1 MILRMYTISVEPAHP
16 LRFSVDELR
25 SFLNKK
31 LAVYSVLCRNDAA
44 GFIHRYPVLQCK
56 QVKGDLIVTGIGQ
69 GAGCLCQLTGDQTE
83 LAAGESTCRITARDP
98 AIRAEQFGVTDAIT
112 TYKFLTPWLAL
123 NQQNAKKFYDLNGK
137 LLRDTFMQNL
147 LTAQL
152 NTLAKS
158 LDYEIPVPITCKAKV
173 RFKRERID
181 RENVMVFLGKFR
193 TNLTVPDFLG
203 IGQSV
208 SQGYGTIKSFT
219 EDSEDHSGES
229 LKIP

>member
-1 MILRMYTISVEPAHP
+1 MILRMYNVTLEPEYP
-16 LRFSVDELR
+16 LRFSLDELR

-31 LAVYSVLCRNDAA
+31 LAEYSALCRNDTA
-44 GFIHRYPVLQCK
+44 GFIHRYPVLPCK
-56 QVKGDLIVTGIGQ
+56 QVKGDLIVTGISQ
-69 GAGCLCQLTGDQTE
+69 GAGCLCQLTRDQAE
-83 LAAGESTCRITARDP
+83 LGAGESTCRITARDP
-98 AIRAEQFGVTDAIT
+98 AIRPEPFGVVDTVT
-112 TYKFLTPWLAL
+112 PYEFLTPWLAL

-137 LLRDTFMQNL
+137 PPRDAFMQKL

-158 LDYEIPVPITCKAKV
+158 LDYEITVPITCTAKV

-193 TNLTVPDFLG
+193 TNLTIPDFLG

-208 SQGYGTIKSFT
+208 SQGYGTIKRIT
-219 EDSEDHSGES
+219 EDPKDHSGES
-229 LKIP
+229 A